1 MQYSWEGLSV
11 TAEPTGEHGWA
22 PPLSLSALWYFM
34 NGFTFSVGCGDYM
47 LELHYAGFTT
57 FLILGRISFCINHKY
72 LYKEKETKQQRE
84 PTGFLIFALSIQM
97 VLYRQKVLYLA
108 MDPEGLGFR

>member
-11 TAEPTGEHGWA
+11 TVGPTGELGWA

-72 LYKEKETKQQRE
+72 LYKEKEKGTSWVVIDKQLQVKKRTTE
-84 PTGFLIFALSIQM
+84 
-97 VLYRQKVLYLA
+97 
-108 MDPEGLGFR
+108 EGILD